1 MKKYRILSVVLL
13 LGLSA
18 CGQPGA
24 EVTSAAPTATAAPT
38 QIVSPTPV
46 AVTSPE
52 PTVTPYIPEPTEPAV
67 SEPIETAT
75 LTPVAEI
82 SPEPTQESSPQPMP
96 TAEVEPT
103 PEPSVEPSP
112 ELTASPA
119 PVESPTRPDD
129 EEVLAAYR
137 AAKEAYGWLTDSASV
152 YGYDDSGLALDP
164 ADQQVL
170 TLTLGDETEEIL
182 VFERITRPDLDSLET
197 LRGYLKSLFSDEIV
211 DDLMTFQTPIF
222 VEGEQGGL
230 YALPSQVQQPQQPG
244 AALTVLWQE
253 GEEPVSC
260 QINAIVDG
268 EETVRE
274 SLYQKVGDKW
284 VFTQFECIF

>member
-1 MKKYRILSVVLL
+1 MKKYLILSIALL

-24 EVTSAAPTATAAPT
+24 EVTPTAPAPMLT
-38 QIVSPTPV
+38 VSPTPV
-46 AVTSPE
+46 TVVTPE
-52 PTVTPYIPEPTEPAV
+52 PTVTPYIPEPM
-67 SEPIETAT
+67 ETM
-75 LTPVAEI
+75 
-82 SPEPTQESSPQPMP
+82 SPEPTAEVSPEP
-96 TAEVEPT
+96 TFVPVPTVEPT
-103 PEPSVEPSP
+103 PEPTVEPSP
-112 ELTASPA
+112 EPTEPPA
-119 PVESPTRPDD
+119 PVESPARPDD
-129 EEVLAAYR
+129 EEVLAVYR

-170 TLTLGDETEEIL
+170 TLTLGNGTEEVL

-211 DDLMTFQTPIF
+211 DDLMTFQVPIF

-230 YALPSQVQQPQQPG
+230 YALPSQVQQPQRPG
-244 AALTVLWQE
+244 VALTVQWLE
-253 GEEPVSC
+253 EEEPVSC
-260 QINAIVDG
+260 QISALIDG
-268 EETVRE
+268 EETVRQ

>member
-1 MKKYRILSVVLL
+1 MKKYLILSVALL
-13 LGLSA
+13 VGLSA

-24 EVTSAAPTATAAPT
+24 EVTPTAPAETAAPT
-38 QIVSPTPV
+38 RIVSPTPV
-46 AVTSPE
+46 AVASPE
-52 PTVTPYIPEPTEPAV
+52 PTVTPYIPEPTETAMP
-67 SEPIETAT
+67 EPTAE
-75 LTPVAEI
+75 V
-82 SPEPTQESSPQPMP
+82 SPEPTQELPTP

-112 ELTASPA
+112 EPTVPPV
-119 PVESPTRPDD
+119 PVESPARPDD
-129 EEVLAAYR
+129 EEVLTAYR

-170 TLTLGDETEEIL
+170 TLTLGDGTEEVL

-211 DDLMTFQTPIF
+211 DDLMTFQIPVF

-244 AALTVLWQE
+244 VALTVLWQE
-253 GEEPVSC
+253 GEEPISC
-260 QINAIVDG
+260 QINALVDG
-268 EETVRE
+268 EEQVRQ

>member
-1 MKKYRILSVVLL
+1 MKKYLILSVTLL

-24 EVTSAAPTATAAPT
+24 EVTPTASVATAAPT
-38 QIVSPTPV
+38 QIVSPAPLITV
-46 AVTSPE
+46 SPE
-52 PTVTPYIPEPTEPAV
+52 PSVTPYIPEPM
-67 SEPIETAT
+67 ET
-75 LTPVAEI
+75 V
-82 SPEPTQESSPQPMP
+82 SPEPTAEISTEPMQGPSPQPTP
-96 TAEVEPT
+96 TAEVELT
-103 PEPSVEPSP
+103 PELPVEPSP
-112 ELTASPA
+112 ELTVSPA
-119 PVESPTRPDD
+119 PVESPARPDD
-129 EEVLAAYR
+129 EEVLTAYR
-137 AAKEAYGWLTDSASV
+137 AAKEAHGWMTDSTSV

-170 TLTLGDETEEIL
+170 TLTLGDGTEEVL
-182 VFERITRPDLDSLET
+182 VFDRITRPDLDSLET

-211 DDLMTFQTPIF
+211 DDLMTFQTQVF

-244 AALTVLWQE
+244 VALTVQWLE
-253 GEEPVSC
+253 EEEPVSC
-260 QINAIVDG
+260 QISALVDG
-268 EETVRE
+268 EETVRQ